1 MEKNKIEKV
10 EKNFYMNLIEL
21 PNKAAYMDINER
33 MDAKMAMDADVKKK
47 MSHGQQNLV
56 LAF

>member
-10 EKNFYMNLIEL
+10 EKNYYMNLMEL

-33 MDAKMAMDADVKKK
+33 MDISELKRNKVMA
-47 MSHGQQNLV
+47 NRI
-56 LAF
+56 